1 MKLCLNP
8 VNLITFQVQVWK
20 GRELQP
26 QDYGWRSE
34 NGVLVPEQGY
44 TEICPKEI
52 SSSLKCGCKTSCS
65 SKACSCRKSDVDCT
79 EWCKC
84 SNASCQ
90 NQSKVQQIE
99 LDDDSSEDEGL
110 D

>member
-1 MKLCLNP
+1 MFNT
-8 VNLITFQVQVWK
+8 VNFIIFKVQAWK
-20 GRELQP
+20 GQELRP

-52 SSSLKCGCKTSCS
+52 ALSLKCGCKTSCT
-65 SKACSCRKSDVDCT
+65 SKACSCRKSDIDCT

-84 SNASCQ
+84 SDACLNHTRMQQ
-90 NQSKVQQIE
+90 NGQES
-99 LDDDSSEDEGL
+99 DSSEDEGL